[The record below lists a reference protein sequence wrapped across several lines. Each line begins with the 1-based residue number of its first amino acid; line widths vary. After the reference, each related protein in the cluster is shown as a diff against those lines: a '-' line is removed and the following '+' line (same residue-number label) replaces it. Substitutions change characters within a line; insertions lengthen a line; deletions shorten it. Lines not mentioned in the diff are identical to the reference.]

1 MICGVDEAG
10 RGPVMGPLVIC
21 GICVRSDKRLRE
33 LNVKDSKM
41 LTPGKR
47 ETLDKAI
54 REVADIEII
63 EVSASEIDSMRSRLT
78 MNQIEAKMFSMI
90 VNRLSPNEAYL
101 DAADA
106 SEEGFERMVCSE
118 LKCRPRVVSKHK
130 ADQLF
135 PVVSAASIVAKVR
148 RDLRMGEIA
157 EQLGHDIGSGYSH
170 DKVTIAFL
178 EQYLDDNGDLPPH
191 TRRSWDTSKNIIMRK
206 RLRPLDSF
214 G

>member
-21 GICVRSDKRLRE
+21 GICVSSDSRLRE
-33 LNVKDSKM
+33 LKVKDSKQ
-41 LTPGKR
+41 LTPEKR
-47 ETLDKAI
+47 EMLDKAI
-54 REVADIEII
+54 RDIADTELI

-90 VNRLSPNEAYL
+90 VNRLAPDEAYL

-106 SEEGFERMVCSE
+106 SESEFERMVCSE

-148 RDLRMGEIA
+148 RDLRMREIA
-157 EQLGHDIGSGYSH
+157 ELLGRDIGSGYSH
-170 DKVTIAFL
+170 DKVTIRFM
-178 EQYLDDNGDLPPH
+178 EDYLDSNGDLPPH

-214 G
+214 E

>member
-1 MICGVDEAG
+1 
-10 RGPVMGPLVIC
+10 MGPLVIC

-33 LNVKDSKM
+33 LKVKDSKQ
-41 LTPGKR
+41 LSPERR
-47 ETLDKAI
+47 EELDKAI
-54 REVADIEII
+54 REIADIELV

-78 MNQIEAKMFSMI
+78 MNQIEAKVFSLI
-90 VNRLSPNEAYL
+90 VDRLSPDEAYL

-106 SEEGFERMVCSE
+106 SEEEFGRMVCSE
-118 LKCRPRVVSKHK
+118 LKCSPKVISKHK
-130 ADQLF
+130 ADQLY

-148 RDLRMGEIA
+148 RDLRMKEIA
-157 EQLGHDIGSGYSH
+157 DQLGRDIGSGYSH
-170 DKVTIAFL
+170 DKVTISFM

-191 TRRSWDTSKNIIMRK
+191 TRRSWDTSKSIIMRK

>member
-21 GICVRSDKRLRE
+21 GICVQSDKKLKE
-33 LNVKDSKM
+33 LKVRDSKQ
-41 LTPGKR
+41 LTPDRR
-47 ETLDKAI
+47 EELEKAI
-54 REVADIEII
+54 RAIADIEII
-63 EVSASEIDSMRSRLT
+63 ELSASEIDSMRSRLT
-78 MNQIEAKMFSMI
+78 MNQIEAKVFSMI
-90 VNRLSPNEAYL
+90 VNRLSPDEAYL

-148 RDLRMGEIA
+148 RDLRMSEIA
-157 EQLGHDIGSGYSH
+157 EQMGQDIGSGYSH
-170 DKVTIAFL
+170 DKVTLAFI
-178 EQYLDDNGDLPPH
+178 EDYLDRNGELPPH
-191 TRRSWDTSKNIIMRK
+191 TRKSWDTSKNIIMRK

>member
-21 GICVRSDKRLRE
+21 GICVNSDRKLKE
-33 LNVKDSKM
+33 IEVKDSKQ
-41 LTPGKR
+41 LTPR
-47 ETLDKAI
+47 RRQELDRII
-54 REVADIEII
+54 RDIADIEIV

-90 VNRLSPNEAYL
+90 VNRLAPDEAYL

-106 SEEGFERMVCSE
+106 SEAEFERMVCSE

-148 RDLRMGEIA
+148 RDLRISEIA
-157 EQLGHDIGSGYSH
+157 QELGQDVGSGYSH
-170 DKVTIAFL
+170 DKVTLAFI
-178 EQYLDDNGDLPPH
+178 EEYFDRNGRLPPH
-191 TRRSWDTSKNIIMRK
+191 TRKSWDTSKSIIMRK
-206 RLRPLDSF
+206 RLRPLDRF
-214 G
+214 E